1 MTDILYPFT
10 VVSKIALVLGLILLI
25 SRRYEALVNE
35 ANCIP

>member
-1 MTDILYPFT
+1 MTVTLYLLT

-25 SRRYEALVNE
+25 SRRYEASVNE